1 MDKYAQLEIF
11 HYDCQ
16 LQVYIYAF
24 MYVYPETMPVGEY
37 FTDIKK
43 FVKTKIKYILD
54 WIELHMLIRIWVRSD
69 KVKCFCENIV
79 FLEEEWFADM
89 NLSGG
94 ATFMTALT
102 KHSKY
107 IWNEK
112 YNFHVIQSNACGKLQ

>member
-54 WIELHMLIRIWVRSD
+54 WIELHMLIRI
-69 KVKCFCENIV
+69 
-79 FLEEEWFADM
+79 
-89 NLSGG
+89 
-94 ATFMTALT
+94 
-102 KHSKY
+102 
-107 IWNEK
+107 
-112 YNFHVIQSNACGKLQ
+112 